1 MSMINKKTINCLFII
16 HYNLC
21 SKLRGL
27 VTTNKVLK
35 YFYLD
40 FKALQYIFH
49 KIIQE

>member
-16 HYNLC
+16 HCNLR
-21 SKLRGL
+21 SKLYGL

-40 FKALQYIFH
+40 FKALQCIFH
-49 KIIQE
+49 KVIEE